1 MKNACTNHEQA
12 FKMVKSTYFPRCKI
26 QQINAMTKSSKNAIG
41 IMTLF
46 NSLFNSFP
54 AEPDRV
60 CPDMMGPIPCPISE
74 LNLDFSLV
82 IIVSNVPPG
91 IFSGAA
97 PLVVGI
103 STWMSV
109 SRLASLFFG

>member
-1 MKNACTNHEQA
+1 
-12 FKMVKSTYFPRCKI
+12 
-26 QQINAMTKSSKNAIG
+26 
-41 IMTLF
+41 
-46 NSLFNSFP
+46 
-54 AEPDRV
+54 
-60 CPDMMGPIPCPISE
+60 MMGPIPCPISE